1 MQQVLYFYEG
11 ESEEKL
17 ITYLKDRQI
26 IKPGKLKKFNLWQDK
41 FTSIE
46 RTLSLRKRPKLYF
59 IIDTDALKSVEWFK
73 DNLKKLKKYNICLI
87 VQNKNLED
95 ELSYICE
102 QSKRQLFTAFDASN
116 KEEFTSKFIK
126 ANLTGKLRNCN
137 FNKLW
142 SRGTNFLQKNNIEN
156 LKNCQ
161 YKL

>member
-1 MQQVLYFYEG
+1 MRQVLYFYEG
-11 ESEEKL
+11 ESEKKL

-26 IKPGKLKKFNLWQDK
+26 IKPGRIKKFNLWQDK

-46 RTLSLRKRPKLYF
+46 RTLPLRKRLKLYF
-59 IIDTDALKSVEWFK
+59 IIDTDALKSVKWFK

-87 VQNKNLED
+87 VQSKNLED
-95 ELSYICE
+95 ELSYMCE
-102 QSKRQLFTAFDASN
+102 QSKKQLFTAFDASN

-126 ANLTGKLRNCN
+126 ANLVGKLRNCN